1 MKYIAFV
8 LMLIGNIPNKF
19 MECHIY
25 SMHNWCFK
33 LKKSLLKGIWKNLM
47 HSWKKRIFK
56 VSCKIFHCFKN
67 KKTSLSCDP
76 RGRHISRPWATEL
89 CGWRLAFLSNRID
102 SSLIPRLG
110 VSCLIL
116 NVTLK
121 GSAFL
126 KIFYIKLKIYCVSS
140 LKNWCSTKCFLGPV
154 NALSGTFPFN
164 WAWMCRKLMHSS
176 FH

>member
-1 MKYIAFV
+1 
-8 LMLIGNIPNKF
+8 
-19 MECHIY
+19 
-25 SMHNWCFK
+25 
-33 LKKSLLKGIWKNLM
+33 M

-164 WAWMCRKLMHSS
+164 WAWMCRSQVNAFFFSLTKLTFVLLKTGWYGGQLSS
-176 FH
+176 RSISLKSMTT

>member
-1 MKYIAFV
+1 MTLVYCPTEEIIKYCFGGYLCSIGERSMFESASSLWSQGTLRCCKYYLLHFFLVISILKMKYIAFI

-19 MECHIY
+19 MECQIY

-33 LKKSLLKGIWKNLM
+33 LKKQQKSLLKGIWKNLM

-102 SSLIPRLG
+102 SSWFRG
-110 VSCLIL
+110 
-116 NVTLK
+116 
-121 GSAFL
+121 
-126 KIFYIKLKIYCVSS
+126 
-140 LKNWCSTKCFLGPV
+140 
-154 NALSGTFPFN
+154 
-164 WAWMCRKLMHSS
+164 
-176 FH
+176 